1 MTYTLLDKPSVDIDD
16 LVLTMFVDQ
25 TLYQEPTVRS
35 FAKIRD
41 DRFINEQFVREFT
54 DFDGEMRIDTTLYIT
69 HVQEDF
75 AYGSQPH
82 LDVKSGIA
90 THVIS
95 LNDDWNDDW
104 GGHVNLYSNVSN
116 EYKDI
121 MKKLRVE
128 SPKQE
133 DIKLWNDIKKKDV
146 DFDIEYSYKMSSK
159 QSIIFKHTEDSWH
172 GVEKTLRDRK
182 VLIVAYHDKNMK
194 CRFGD

>member
-1 MTYTLLDKPSVDIDD
+1 MNYTLLDKPSVDIDD

-25 TLYQEPTVRS
+25 ALYQKPTVRS

-54 DFDGEMRIDTTLYIT
+54 DFDGEMRIDTTFYIT
-69 HVQEDF
+69 HVKDKF

-95 LNDDWNDDW
+95 LNDEWNDEW
-104 GGHVNLYSNVSN
+104 GGHLNLYSNVSD

-121 MKKLRVE
+121 MKKLRAE

-133 DIKLWNDIKKKDV
+133 DIEHWNDIKKKDV
-146 DFDIEYSYKMSSK
+146 NFDIEYSYKMSSK
-159 QSIIFKHTEDSWH
+159 KSIIFKHTENSWH
-172 GVEKTLRDRK
+172 GVEKTFKDRK
-182 VLIVAYHDKNMK
+182 VLIIAYHDKNIK